1 MKKKKKADGLD
12 CHINLGVI
20 QVQKD
25 AKKLGNST
33 RCYSQF

>member
-1 MKKKKKADGLD
+1 METKKKKKPKVDSLD
-12 CHINLGVI
+12 CLINLGII

-33 RCYSQF
+33 

>member
-1 MKKKKKADGLD
+1 MKTKKKKKTKVDSLD
-12 CHINLGVI
+12 CHINLGII

-33 RCYSQF
+33 